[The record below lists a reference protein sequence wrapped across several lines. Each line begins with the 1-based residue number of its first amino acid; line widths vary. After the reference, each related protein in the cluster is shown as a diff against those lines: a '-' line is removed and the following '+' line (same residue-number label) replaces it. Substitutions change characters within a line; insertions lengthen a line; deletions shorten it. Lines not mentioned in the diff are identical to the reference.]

1 MQLWL
6 NFLHDLNGK
15 VYFSEAEWS
24 SNLTLDLF
32 TDSAGSQD
40 LGCGAYFQGEW
51 CYLSWPTGWVKT
63 NILSDMTTLELIPV
77 VLALCLWGVRLA
89 NKKVSFILITRH

>member
-6 NFLHDLNGK
+6 NFLHDFNGK

-51 CYLSWPTGWVKT
+51 CSFSWPTG
-63 NILSDMTTLELIPV
+63 
-77 VLALCLWGVRLA
+77 
-89 NKKVSFILITRH
+89 